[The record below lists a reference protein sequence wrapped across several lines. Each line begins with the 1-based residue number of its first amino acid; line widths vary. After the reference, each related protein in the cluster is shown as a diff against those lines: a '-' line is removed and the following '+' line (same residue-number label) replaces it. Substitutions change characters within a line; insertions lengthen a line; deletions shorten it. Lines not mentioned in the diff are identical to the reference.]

1 MRDASVT
8 STMKMVAAN
17 PRVTLASRPSLV
29 HVTVII
35 EDFVAEKG
43 RIVCPYS
50 TRKPI
55 KGYIMGPF
63 KDSPVNASINKET
76 NVYDQSAYHNRD
88 RTFTMGE
95 GMEEIYKKVT
105 SYYDP
110 PPAFCI
116 L

>member
-8 STMKMVAAN
+8 STMKRVAAN

-29 HVTVII
+29 HVTVSI

-50 TRKPI
+50 ARKPM

-63 KDSPVNASINKET
+63 KDSPVNASIKKQTYLT
-76 NVYDQSAYHNRD
+76 NPLITIGTGHLLWERGWRKFS
-88 RTFTMGE
+88 
-95 GMEEIYKKVT
+95 KKVT

>member
-29 HVTVII
+29 HVTVSI

-43 RIVCPYS
+43 RIVCQYS
-50 TRKPI
+50 ARKPM

-63 KDSPVNASINKET
+63 KDSPVNASIKKQTYLT
-76 NVYDQSAYHNRD
+76 NPLITIRD
-88 RTFTMGE
+88 WTFTMG
-95 GMEEIYKKVT
+95 GGWNK
-105 SYYDP
+105 
-110 PPAFCI
+110 F
-116 L
+116 